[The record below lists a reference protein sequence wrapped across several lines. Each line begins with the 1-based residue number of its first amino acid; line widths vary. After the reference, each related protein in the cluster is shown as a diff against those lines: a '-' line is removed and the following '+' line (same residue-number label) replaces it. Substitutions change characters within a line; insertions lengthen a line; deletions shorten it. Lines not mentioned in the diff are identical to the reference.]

1 MKKTII
7 IYIFLFATLSIKIFP
22 QEILSLENAIR
33 IGLENNYSIKITRNL
48 YKISEND
55 VSIGNAGFLP
65 SIDATST
72 YNESKT
78 NTEQK
83 YYDGRFVDRS
93 NVSSD
98 NFSSGIFL
106 NWTIFDG
113 LQMFTS
119 FSKLKELKKIG
130 YHNLKLQIEN
140 SVAEIISSY
149 NNIIREKYII
159 EVIKRNIETSQER
172 VKIAQDKLD
181 YGSGSRFDLRQ
192 AIIDLN
198 EDRARYLE
206 EERNLQQEK
215 IYLNQLLGR
224 NVAQNFEIL
233 DTIKI
238 DSSLIYNDLYSIFLK
253 NNNELLIAET
263 NKNISQLD
271 IKLIRSELFP
281 ELSVNLG
288 YNYNRSTSGAGIIEE
303 NKNYGFNYGISAS
316 LRLFDGLNRKRRLE
330 NSQLDYK
337 NNLISYDEIKN
348 NLSAN
353 FLDAYQRYKNA
364 LELIKLEKESLEA
377 VQSNIQIGLE
387 RLRLGNITPLEFR
400 ETQIQL
406 IESESRLQSAMYQAK
421 LAETDLLKL
430 CGILVKDIGQISN
443 D

>member
-1 MKKTII
+1 MKKIII
-7 IYIFLFATLSIKIFP
+7 IYIVLYTTLSIKIFS
-22 QEILSLENAIR
+22 QEILSLENAIQ
-33 IGLENNYSIKITRNL
+33 IGLENNYSIKIAKNF

-65 SIDATST
+65 TIDATSN

-113 LQMFTS
+113 FQMFTS
-119 FSKLKELKKIG
+119 FSKYKELKKIG
-130 YHNLKLQIEN
+130 YNNLKLQIEN
-140 SVAEIISSY
+140 SIAEIISSY

-159 EVIKRNIETSQER
+159 EVIKRNIEISQER

-198 EDRARYLE
+198 EDRSTYLE

-215 IYLNQLLGR
+215 IFLNQLLGR
-224 NVAQNFEIL
+224 DVEQNFEIL

-238 DSSLIYNDLYSIFLK
+238 DTSLIYNDLYSIFLK

-281 ELSVNLG
+281 ELSINLG

-337 NNLISYDEIKN
+337 NNLISYEEIKN
-348 NLSAN
+348 NLSAT

-377 VQSNIQIGLE
+377 VLANIQIGLE

-430 CGILVKDIGQISN
+430 CGILVKNFDELN
-443 D
+443 